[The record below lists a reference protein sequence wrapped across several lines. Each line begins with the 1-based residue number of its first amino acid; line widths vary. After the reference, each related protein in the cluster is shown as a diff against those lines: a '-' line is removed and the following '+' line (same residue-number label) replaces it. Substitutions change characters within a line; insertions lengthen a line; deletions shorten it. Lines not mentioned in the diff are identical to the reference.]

1 MTSDGESLISS
12 DGGSS
17 DVSQKKYRTVLCWIW
32 AGTLL
37 AAVLSFAAL
46 LWHFGLSSVFG
57 VVDVDTPAYEVLR
70 EGRDYEIRRY
80 ASSTAIET
88 SGVGDNN
95 AFMSLAGYIGV
106 TGSPQNLRGQSIP
119 MTAPVVTIP
128 KAGGEEMQF
137 ILPQDVNSSA
147 PQPTNQKV
155 RLVNKSA
162 AVLGVETFSGTWDT
176 SAAKSRAEALAR
188 RLQGDG
194 YTLKQDAP
202 WQYFRYNPP
211 WTIPAFRKNEVAVE
225 IEGI

>member
-1 MTSDGESLISS
+1 MPSDGESLISS

-17 DVSQKKYRTVLCWIW
+17 DVSQKIYRTVLCWIL

-37 AAVLSFAAL
+37 AAILSFAAL
-46 LWHFGLSSVFG
+46 FWHFGLSSVFG

-88 SGVGDNN
+88 SGGGDNN

-106 TGSPQNLRGQSIP
+106 TGSPQNFRGQSIP

-128 KAGGEEMQF
+128 NAGGEEMQF

-176 SAAKSRAEALAR
+176 SAAKRRAEALAR

-225 IEGI
+225 IEDI